1 MLTVKTV
8 IPMRGT
14 GEGEESVLLVDVA
27 SIQLFHGCDV
37 RQPGVLP
44 WVPSDRVSPDP
55 SGELVGKDGGKD
67 GVRNQN

>member
-1 MLTVKTV
+1 M
-8 IPMRGT
+8 
-14 GEGEESVLLVDVA
+14 LVDVA

-44 WVPSDRVSPDP
+44 RMPSDRMSPDP
-55 SGELVGKDGGKD
+55 AGELVGEKWGKD